1 MYIGIGVG
9 AAVIVIVILILIIVG
24 CLIWHKPCKGEKG
37 QLYTYLSNVSLLL
50 STTIEN
56 TTTNTVIYDTPTD
69 TVQYPNVSVT
79 INTAYGTATASRG
92 VVHTTDNVA
101 YGHVNTTSNTGG
113 RQTDTVV
120 YEALQ

>member
-1 MYIGIGVG
+1 MVFL
-9 AAVIVIVILILIIVG
+9 ALL
-24 CLIWHKPCKGEKG
+24 
-37 QLYTYLSNVSLLL
+37 TYVKYSNVLLFL

-69 TVQYPNVSVT
+69 TVQYPNVPVT
-79 INTAYGTATASRG
+79 MNTAYGTTTDSRG

-113 RQTDTVV
+113 RQTDTTV